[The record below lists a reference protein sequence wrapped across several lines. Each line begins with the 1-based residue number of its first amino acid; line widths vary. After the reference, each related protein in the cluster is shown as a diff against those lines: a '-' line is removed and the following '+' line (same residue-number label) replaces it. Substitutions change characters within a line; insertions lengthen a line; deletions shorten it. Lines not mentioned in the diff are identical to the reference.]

1 MMTNSKLIYFVKKS
15 IDGNHNLLRGEGFN
29 ASDKVCVYSA
39 TGTHGD
45 YFLIFVK
52 NGNSNS
58 KTLCLRYSFNHRK
71 EGEGKE
77 SSYDGRFTMAL
88 YGDKAVQRNVDELVS
103 WVQKGP
109 VEFNMLRRFLVD
121 AKALMSEW
129 EALHAFRPVLF
140 KSLLSFLE
148 ESPVGIRRFKKIY
161 NDLTAA
167 YYKFSFADTNS
178 EPNSRKDSVFRYLH
192 LCFDNQNQDWFY
204 DRGEVRKEKI
214 TEAVDKLL
222 AQKGTENELGADYD
236 WNRKRKRV
244 LENAQSW
251 LLSRYNLWEA
261 SKIAFNRQTWWQ
273 RWIFLFMP
281 EVLLVILVVWLFF
294 GPVRPIQM
302 CDKNW
307 LLGVFYLVGSVGGAG
322 WVVCT
327 STSKWKNCFGGL
339 NIQLFLP
346 RLAAGIIVGY
356 LVLFNDEPWRCVF
369 ENVLHFSG
377 DDGLWPAVARV
388 ILPLL
393 GVLVYVY
400 IEINKMTGHK
410 IGWKPIS
417 VVLRGCA
424 YSALIGV
431 AVSDIFGASMAKY
444 HQGIHYQALPAF
456 QGFFGTIYPKIIFCH
471 APLALFIGVF
481 LQLLWEDK
489 TLTEK
494 I

>member
-15 IDGNHNLLRGEGFN
+15 IDGNHSLLRGEGFN

-39 TGTHGD
+39 KGTQED

-58 KTLCLRYSFNHRK
+58 KTLCLRYSFTHRK
-71 EGEGKE
+71 EGEDKE
-77 SSYDGRFTMAL
+77 RDYDGRFTIAL

-109 VEFNMLRRFLVD
+109 VEFNMLRKFLVD
-121 AKALMSEW
+121 AEALMSKW
-129 EALHAFRPVLF
+129 EVLHAFLPVLF

-167 YYKFSFADTNS
+167 YYDYFAAAND
-178 EPNSRKDSVFRYLH
+178 EAKSRQDSVFRYLD
-192 LCFDNQNQDWFY
+192 LCFDNQNQDWFH
-204 DRGEVRKEKI
+204 DRGEIREQKI
-214 TEAVDKLL
+214 TVAVNKLL
-222 AQKGTENELGADYD
+222 AQKGTENELGVEND

-244 LENAQSW
+244 LQKAQSW

-261 SKIAFNRQTWWQ
+261 SKIAFNRQAWWQ
-273 RWIFLFMP
+273 RWIFLSMP
-281 EVLLVILVVWLFF
+281 EFLLVILVVWLCC

-302 CDKNW
+302 YDKNW
-307 LLGVFYLVGSVGGAG
+307 LLGIFYLVSIVGAVG
-322 WVVCT
+322 WVVC
-327 STSKWKNCFGGL
+327 SGESKWKNFLGGL
-339 NIQLFLP
+339 DRNIQLFLP

-369 ENVLHFSG
+369 EGVLHFSG
-377 DDGLWPAVARV
+377 KDGPWPAWPRV

-393 GVLVYVY
+393 GVLVNVY
-400 IEINKMTGHK
+400 IETNNMTGHK
-410 IGWKPIS
+410 IGWKPIF
-417 VVLRGCA
+417 VFLRGCA

-431 AVSDIFGASMAKY
+431 AVSDVFGASMAEY
-444 HQGIHYQALPAF
+444 HKALPAF
-456 QGFFGTIYPKIIFCH
+456 QGFFGTIYPKVIFCH